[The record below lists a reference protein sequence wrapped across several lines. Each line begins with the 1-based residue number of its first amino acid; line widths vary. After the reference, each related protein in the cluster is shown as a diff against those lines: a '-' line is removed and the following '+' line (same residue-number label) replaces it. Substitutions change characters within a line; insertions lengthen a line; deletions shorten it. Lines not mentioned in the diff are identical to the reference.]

1 MEMEK
6 QTFGKCLLG
15 QAEAVG
21 HRMDSDLQA
30 LSRVSLPHLPILL
43 QNTQRNTQ
51 KNYTKRDFKTQI
63 ITVV

>member
-43 QNTQRNTQ
+43 QNTQ

-63 ITVV
+63 ITRV